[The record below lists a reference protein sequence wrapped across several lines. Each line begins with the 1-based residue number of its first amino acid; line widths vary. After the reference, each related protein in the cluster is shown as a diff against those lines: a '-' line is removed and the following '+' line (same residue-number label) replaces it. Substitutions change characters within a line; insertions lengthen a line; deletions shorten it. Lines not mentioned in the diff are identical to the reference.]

1 MEKYIKKPGLLV
13 SNIEGKIYL
22 CYEYEVYEIN
32 ETAARIIRMCDGK
45 NSLED
50 ITKQLCDRFQKDCI
64 ISLEKIQKH
73 I

>member
-50 ITKQLCDRFQKDCI
+50 ITKQLCDRFQKDYNI
-64 ISLEKIQKH
+64 VREDTKVL
-73 I
+73 